1 MFSGWPRPSSTTPD
15 LRGPSSNDERF
26 QQQRHPGSRPRPQ
39 LGLGASK
46 LGRKRSFRR
55 TRPEGAGKDLHRGAQ
70 VLEAPTEGGSEPEQ
84 QDLPIDARVRRQR
97 APRVRQRPRQS
108 PEKKRL
114 HQPNARFND
123 DEFALITS
131 AASRCNLSVAGFLA
145 RSALTAARDLD
156 RTSAEIADERDVIT
170 ALFDSRRRLGW
181 AGSNLNQAVRA
192 LNTGAEAPTSKRRS
206 PPYGAQLTPR
216 TMRRRS

>member
-1 MFSGWPRPSSTTPD
+1 MTNASNNSATPAAALDRNSVSGRASW
-15 LRGPSSNDERF
+15 G
-26 QQQRHPGSRPRPQ
+26 GSV
-39 LGLGASK
+39 ASAEPA
-46 LGRKRSFRR
+46 
-55 TRPEGAGKDLHRGAQ
+55 PEGAGKDLHRGAQ

-192 LNTGAEAPTSKRRS
+192 LNTGAEAPHLEAAISAVRRAADTTHDAA
-206 PPYGAQLTPR
+206 AQLIKR
-216 TMRRRS
+216 GS

>member
-1 MFSGWPRPSSTTPD
+1 MTNAPDTSATPEAALDRNSISGRASW
-15 LRGPSSNDERF
+15 G
-26 QQQRHPGSRPRPQ
+26 GSV
-39 LGLGASK
+39 ASAEPA
-46 LGRKRSFRR
+46 
-55 TRPEGAGKDLHRGAQ
+55 PEGAGKDLHRGAQ

-123 DEFALITS
+123 EEFALITS

-192 LNTGAEAPTSKRRS
+192 LNTGAEAPHLEAAISAVRRAADTTHDAA
-206 PPYGAQLTPR
+206 AQLIKR
-216 TMRRRS
+216 GS